1 MEYSRSFDLSRNLWR
16 SARQRLHSL
25 LRETH
30 GAEIAEAAAV
40 LPVMFMIVLGI
51 FWFGQAFRIYGTIT
65 RAAQDGARAAAA
77 PYCTTCTAANTPGG
91 NAFNAVQAG
100 LQAAHLDPDNIRP
113 LTGANKWTPAAMVDC
128 VSGSNVACTNEAGV
142 CVQDHVLLVSPA
154 STVAVCGVSVS
165 FEYPYQFWLPFTT
178 LNQQKLQL
186 KAVGRVGMEN
196 PTVQ

>member
-1 MEYSRSFDLSRNLWR
+1 MFTLAQKILR
-16 SARQRLHSL
+16 RLL
-25 LRETH
+25 GETR

-77 PYCTTCTAANTPGG
+77 PTCITCAVCNGACAAT
-91 NAFNAVQAG
+91 NASNAVQAG
-100 LQAAHLDPDNIRP
+100 LQAAHLDPSSIRP
-113 LTGANKWTPAAMVDC
+113 LTGPNKWSPPNMVDC
-128 VSGSNVACTNEAGV
+128 VSGGAVTCNNQGGV
-142 CVQDHVLLVSPA
+142 CVQTHVLLVNAA
-154 STVAVCGVSVS
+154 STEPVCGVSVS

-196 PTVQ
+196 PTIQ